1 MSSALDQY
9 DTPEEALEAILQ
21 EQADIVRRLQA
32 LESATRA
39 QDDQAESDGQPTFWS
54 EPELDFT

>member
-32 LESATRA
+32 LEDHLGRSSVGRPVT
-39 QDDQAESDGQPTFWS
+39 TFWD